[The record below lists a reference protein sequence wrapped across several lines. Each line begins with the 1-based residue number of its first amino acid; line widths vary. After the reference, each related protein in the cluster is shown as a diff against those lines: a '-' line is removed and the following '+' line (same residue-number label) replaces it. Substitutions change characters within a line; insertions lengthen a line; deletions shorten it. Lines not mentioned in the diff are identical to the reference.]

1 MDNAES
7 LQLSKDVSTPPTVV
21 PADEPSGPGFL
32 FCFVF
37 VRVCVWG
44 GGVSGCPK
52 AHVLSMLFLK
62 ESLQMNLWVCPRAF
76 VG

>member
-44 GGVSGCPK
+44 GGGFRVSQGSCSHH
-52 AHVLSMLFLK
+52 ALFERK
-62 ESLQMNLWVCPRAF
+62 FENEF
-76 VG
+76 VGLP